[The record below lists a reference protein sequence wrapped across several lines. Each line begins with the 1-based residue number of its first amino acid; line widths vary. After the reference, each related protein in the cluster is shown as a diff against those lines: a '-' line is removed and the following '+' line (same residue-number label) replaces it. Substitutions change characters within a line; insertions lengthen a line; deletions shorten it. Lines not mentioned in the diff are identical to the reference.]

1 MVSLSSA
8 RAVHSKYLYCLLP
21 RCVLE
26 DKNRFLWVL
35 FSKYGQ
41 REPNILIRW
50 TRKQSLRTRR
60 VFSDRLPFSRKFNTN
75 LRKQGPFENLLSR
88 AEGSSGAGH
97 FWGRGFLMTSHVGA
111 SARVRRIREAASRCR
126 GCSDRCVRSGVL
138 SRSSSRLA
146 VCFLIAWACRGSLHG
161 VFAASMQSAARG
173 MQREVG
179 EDNKGFQMLRK
190 MGWRSGAIGQSQ
202 DGLIEPIDPLANRNA
217 HTSPRKSG
225 LGTSPD
231 FFSGA
236 AGGGNRK
243 QRRASGRGMDASS
256 PTFVSPRAATNRK
269 QQRGQELQVVV
280 VLWKL
285 AACTYLREQ
294 ERSNAW
300 REGECANESK
310 SARCQRDHAHDPYSS
325 TTCILVCYC
334 A

>member
-1 MVSLSSA
+1 MRSGLS
-8 RAVHSKYLYCLLP
+8 
-21 RCVLE
+21 
-26 DKNRFLWVL
+26 
-35 FSKYGQ
+35 
-41 REPNILIRW
+41 IRW
-50 TRKQSLRTRR
+50 TRKQRFKDQKSFLRSPIIFPRIYHKLEREDLERHFARVDSLTLR
-60 VFSDRLPFSRKFNTN
+60 V
-75 LRKQGPFENLLSR
+75 LL
-88 AEGSSGAGH
+88 GGA

-111 SARVRRIREAASRCR
+111 SARVRRIREAASRFR

-138 SRSSSRLA
+138 HRSSSLA
-146 VCFLIAWACRGSLHG
+146 VCFLIAWACRGSLNG

-243 QRRASGRGMDASS
+243 QRRASGRGIGASS

-269 QQRGQELQVVV
+269 QQRGQELQVVI
-280 VLWKL
+280 VLWK
-285 AACTYLREQ
+285 RGMHISQ
-294 ERSNAW
+294 
-300 REGECANESK
+300 G
-310 SARCQRDHAHDPYSS
+310 AR
-325 TTCILVCYC
+325 TI
-334 A
+334 